1 MLGLADKQ
9 NSLFI
14 HCTNSS
20 HEYAEVAEEEPRV
33 LVFLLR
39 KDIKVVSKEMRTLTL
54 IKTRM

>member
-39 KDIKVVSKEMRTLTL
+39 KDIKVVSRQGCDHH
-54 IKTRM
+54 